1 MGRTASA
8 RDKDEARPPRSF
20 YDHVY
25 AMVRRIPRGKVA
37 TYGHI
42 AALCGKPRAARTV
55 GWALH
60 ALPEDADVPW
70 QRVINVRGE
79 ISIGKV
85 GIPPQLQRALLEREG
100 VEFDADGSVDLEHW
114 GWLGP
119 SNEYRA
125 VTAENRTH

>member
-1 MGRTASA
+1 MGRLVSA
-8 RDKDEARPPRSF
+8 RDHRRSRGSGSSF
-20 YDHVY
+20 YDDVY
-25 AMVRRIPRGKVA
+25 AMVRRIPRGRVA

-85 GIPPQLQRALLEREG
+85 GIPPELQRALLEREG
-100 VEFDADGSVDLEHW
+100 VEFDADGSVDLERW

-119 SNEYRA
+119 TGA
-125 VTAENRTH
+125 A

>member
-1 MGRTASA
+1 
-8 RDKDEARPPRSF
+8 
-20 YDHVY
+20 
-25 AMVRRIPRGKVA
+25 
-37 TYGHI
+37 
-42 AALCGKPRAARTV
+42 V

-85 GIPPQLQRALLEREG
+85 GIPPELQRALLEREG
-100 VEFDADGSVDLEHW
+100 VEFDADGSVDLERW

-119 SNEYRA
+119 TGA
-125 VTAENRTH
+125 A

>member
-1 MGRTASA
+1 MGRAVSA
-8 RDKDEARPPRSF
+8 RDHGGAKRSGSSF
-20 YDHVY
+20 YDDVY
-25 AMVRRIPRGKVA
+25 AMVRRIPPGRVA

-85 GIPPQLQRALLEREG
+85 GIPPELQRALLEREG
-100 VEFDADGSVDLEHW
+100 VEFDADGSVDLERW

-119 SNEYRA
+119 A
-125 VTAENRTH
+125 TVT